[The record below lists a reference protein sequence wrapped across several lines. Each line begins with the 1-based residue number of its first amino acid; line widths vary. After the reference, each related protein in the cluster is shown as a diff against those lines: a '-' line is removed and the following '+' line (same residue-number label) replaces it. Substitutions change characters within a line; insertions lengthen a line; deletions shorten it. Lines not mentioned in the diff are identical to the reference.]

1 MDDGNSIEVVRGRL
15 EPAVADELVGFW
27 SAHGALSEA
36 AARARLAE
44 VVAVLRDRDG
54 RVIGANSAFAD
65 RVALIGGRRF
75 WIYRSFLA
83 DGGAASVLAMA
94 DAAFAVLEEEFAATG
109 QGPIGLCVP
118 HGGELGREAVWPG
131 AAGFMYMGR
140 SGEGALVHAAYFDRA
155 VIGPGVGEQGE
166 LDPQLGPG
174 LRIEVYAEQDQV
186 SDEDVIA
193 LWTSEAGLSDEEA
206 RRRILEVHLVGIDD
220 DDGVVAISSAYLQ
233 RNPQLDMRLWYY
245 RVFVAPEHR
254 MSSLAVL
261 LALRGRELLKG
272 RFTSGE
278 DDRAPG
284 AIYEVENPGLKSYFN
299 QALWLPTRFTFIGE
313 NAKGDHVRVHYFPG
327 ATVPAAERGRAAIR
341 A

>member
-1 MDDGNSIEVVRGRL
+1 MDDGSSIEVVRGRL
-15 EPAVADELVGFW
+15 EPAVGDELVGFW

-44 VVAVLRDRDG
+44 VVAVLRDGEG
-54 RVIGANSAFAD
+54 RVVGANSAFAD
-65 RVALIGGRRF
+65 RIPLIGGRRF

-83 DGGAASVLAMA
+83 DGHAAGAAAMI
-94 DAAFAVLEEEFAATG
+94 DAAFTALEEEFTATG

-118 HGGELGREAVWPG
+118 HGGELGLDAVWPG

-140 SGEGALVHAAYFDRA
+140 TAEGALLHAAYFDGA
-155 VIGPGVGEQGE
+155 AIGPGAGEQGE
-166 LDPQLGPG
+166 LNPQLPPD
-174 LRIEVYAEQDQV
+174 LRIEVYAEQDEV

-193 LWTSEAGLSDEEA
+193 LWMSEAGLSEEES
-206 RRRILEVHLVGIDD
+206 RRRILEVHLVGVHDR
-220 DDGVVAISSAYLQ
+220 DGVVAVSSAYLQ

-245 RVFVAPEHR
+245 RAFVAPEHR

-261 LALRGRELLKG
+261 LALRGRELLKS

-284 AIYEVENPGLKSYFN
+284 IIYEVENEGLKSYFN

-313 NAKGDHVRVHYFPG
+313 NASGDHVRVHYFPG
-327 ATVPAAERGRAAIR
+327 AVVPGG
-341 A
+341 